1 MKKLKAVFC
10 SINSKYIHSSLSVWY
25 LFTSAKKLC
34 NENIEL
40 SVVEG
45 TINEKES
52 AVVDRLLAEKPDLIA
67 FSSYIWNIK
76 AALSIAEKIKTAN
89 PMIKILL
96 GGPEV
101 SFNQREVLSENSF
114 VDFISSGEGEK
125 SVPLL
130 ISALINE
137 TDTDIKGISYRKG
150 ESIIINEGEVLSADD
165 IPSPYCEEYF
175 ASLKNRIAYIESS
188 RGCPF
193 NCAFCLSGKEG
204 KVRFFDLS
212 KVKENMLSLVN
223 NGAKTVKFVDRTFNC
238 NKNHAMEILLFIK
251 ENYGKTIPSDVCFHF
266 EIAADIMSEELFEI
280 IAEMPV
286 GSVQFEIGIQ
296 SFNEN
301 TLRKINRK
309 TNLQKVTENVK
320 RLLSFGNC
328 HIHIDLIAGLPEEDF
343 ESFRSSFNTAYSLK
357 ANMLQLG
364 FLKILHGSPM
374 EENRELY
381 PCEYSSEPPY
391 EVVSTPWINEAELAV
406 LHKCENELERLY
418 NSGRFR
424 RTLDYVLSIADIE
437 PFDLFIEMGDF
448 LEAKGEKGSIP
459 LDKYTN
465 LAFEFFSSLD
475 GVDKAVLRDRMILDR
490 ITTNNSDV
498 IPESL
503 KVKDENLSRM
513 KKEIAKLYPSKKG
526 EKRTVAILYTENKAV
541 LVKYENKNPVSGE
554 YPFTEHNIDEIFTSA
569 Q

>member
-34 NENIEL
+34 KEEIEL

-45 TINEKES
+45 TINENEDEIIKK
-52 AVVDRLLAEKPDLIA
+52 LLDKKPDLIA
-67 FSSYIWNIK
+67 FSTYIWNIK
-76 AALSIAEKIKTAN
+76 TVLSVSEKIKTAT
-89 PMIKILL
+89 PKIKILL

-101 SFNQREVLSENSF
+101 SFNQKDVLSENPF
-114 VDFISSGEGEK
+114 IDFISSGEGEK
-125 SVPLL
+125 NVPLL
-130 ISALINE
+130 LNALSE
-137 TDTDIKGISYRKG
+137 EADADIKGISYRKG
-150 ESIIINEGEVLSADD
+150 ESIIINEGEVLSIED

-175 ASLKNRIAYIESS
+175 ATLGNRIAYIESS

-204 KVRFFDLS
+204 KVRFFDL
-212 KVKENMLSLVN
+212 KEVKENMLSLSN
-223 NGAKTVKFVDRTFNC
+223 HGAKTVKFVDRTFNC
-238 NKNHAMEILLFIK
+238 NKNHAREILTFIK
-251 ENYGKTIPSDVCFHF
+251 ENYGAKIPSDVCFHF
-266 EIAADIMSEELFEI
+266 EIAADIMSEDLFEI
-280 IAEMPV
+280 ISALPK
-286 GSVQFEIGIQ
+286 GSVQFEVGIQ

-301 TLRKINRK
+301 TLRRINRK
-309 TNLQKVTENVK
+309 TNLKKVTENIK

-343 ESFRSSFNTAYSLK
+343 ISFRNSFNEAYELY

-374 EENRELY
+374 SERRELY
-381 PCEYSSEPPY
+381 PCEYNREPPY
-391 EVVSTPWINEAELAV
+391 EIVSTPWISEDELKL

-418 NSGRFR
+418 NSGRFS
-424 RTLDYVLSIADIE
+424 RTLSYVLSKTNIL
-437 PFDLFIEMGDF
+437 PFDLFIKMADF
-448 LEAKGEKGSIP
+448 LLEKGEKGSIP

-465 LAFEFFSSLD
+465 LAFEFFSSLE
-475 GVDKAVLRDRMILDR
+475 GVDRAVLRDKMLLDR

-498 IPESL
+498 IPEAL
-503 KVKDENLSRM
+503 KIKDENLSRV
-513 KKEIAKLYPSKKG
+513 KKEFAKLYPPKKG

-541 LVKYENKNPVSGE
+541 LVRYENKNPVSGE
-554 YPFTEHNIDEIFTSA
+554 SPVTECRIDELLTSA

>member
-25 LFTSAKKLC
+25 LYASAKKLC
-34 NENIEL
+34 SEAVEV
-40 SVVEG
+40 SVIEG
-45 TINEKES
+45 TINENEDEIIK
-52 AVVDRLLAEKPDLIA
+52 RLLDKKPDLIA
-67 FSSYIWNIK
+67 FSTYIWNIK
-76 AALSIAEKIKTAN
+76 TVLSVAEKIKKERPNT
-89 PMIKILL
+89 IIVL

-101 SFNQREVLSENSF
+101 SFNQKQVLSENPF

-130 ISALINE
+130 LNALSEEANA
-137 TDTDIKGISYRKG
+137 DIKGISYRKG
-150 ESIIINEGEVLSADD
+150 ESIIINEGEVLSVED

-175 ASLKNRIAYIESS
+175 ATLGNRIAYIESS

-204 KVRFFDLS
+204 KVRFFDLTQ
-212 KVKENMLSLVN
+212 VKENMLSLSN
-223 NGAKTVKFVDRTFNC
+223 HGAKTVKFVDRTFNC
-238 NKNHAMEILLFIK
+238 NKNHAKEILNFIK
-251 ENYGKTIPSDVCFHF
+251 ENYGGKIPSDVCFHF
-266 EIAADIMSEELFEI
+266 EIAADILDSELFEI
-280 IAEMPV
+280 IEKLPK
-286 GSVQFEIGIQ
+286 GSVQFEAGIQ

-301 TLRKINRK
+301 TLKRINRK
-309 TNLQKVTENVK
+309 TDLCKVKENVK
-320 RLLSFGNC
+320 KLLFFGNC

-343 ESFRSSFNTAYSLK
+343 DSFRKSFNEAYELY

-374 EENRELY
+374 SEQRELY
-381 PCEYSSEPPY
+381 PCEYSFEPPY
-391 EVVSTPWINEAELAV
+391 EVIATPWISEAELKT

-418 NSGRFR
+418 NSGRFS
-424 RTLDYVLSIADIE
+424 RTLSYVLSKTNMQ
-437 PFDLFIEMGDF
+437 PFDLFIEMADF
-448 LEAKGEKGSIP
+448 LLEKGEKGSIP

-465 LAFEFFSSLD
+465 LAFEFFSSLE
-475 GVDKAVLRDRMILDR
+475 GVDRAVLRDKMLLDR

-498 IPESL
+498 IPEAL
-503 KVKDENLSRM
+503 KVED
-513 KKEIAKLYPSKKG
+513 KKLRKVKKAFAKLYPPKKG

-554 YPFTEHNIDEIFTSA
+554 YEYSEIKLIED
-569 Q
+569 

>member
-1 MKKLKAVFC
+1 MKRFKAVFC
-10 SINSKYIHSSLSVWY
+10 SINSKYIHSSLAVWY
-25 LFTSAKKLC
+25 LFASAKKLC
-34 NENIEL
+34 SDSVEV

-45 TINEKES
+45 TINEKED
-52 AVVDRLLAEKPDLIA
+52 AIVDRLLAEKPDLIA

-76 AALSIAEKIKTAN
+76 TVLSVSEKIKKEN
-89 PMIKILL
+89 PQIKILL

-101 SFNQREVLSENSF
+101 SFNQREVLTENPF

-130 ISALINE
+130 INAISAN
-137 TDTDIKGISYRKG
+137 TDTDIKGITYRKG
-150 ESIIINEGEVLSADD
+150 ESIVINEGEVLSVCD
-165 IPSPYCEEYF
+165 IPSPYCDEYF
-175 ASLKNRIAYIESS
+175 ASLGNRITYIESS

-204 KVRFFDLS
+204 RVRFFDLS
-212 KVKENMLSLVN
+212 KVKENMLALVSH
-223 NGAKTVKFVDRTFNC
+223 GAKTVKFVDRTFNC
-238 NKNHAMEILLFIK
+238 NKDHAKEILLFIK
-251 ENYGKTIPSDVCFHF
+251 ENYGKSIPSDVCFHF

-286 GSVQFEIGIQ
+286 GSVQFEVGIQ

-301 TLRKINRK
+301 TLRKINRR
-309 TNLQKVTENVK
+309 TNLQKVRENVK

-364 FLKILHGSPM
+364 FLKILYGSPM
-374 EENRELY
+374 SENKELY
-381 PCEYSSEPPY
+381 PCEYTKEPPY

-424 RTLDYVLSIADIE
+424 RTLDYVLAVYNKT
-437 PFDLFIEMGDF
+437 PFDLFVKMGDF
-448 LEAKGEKGSIP
+448 LEAKCEKGSIP

-475 GVDKAVLRDRMILDR
+475 GVDKAVLRDKMLLDR

-498 IPESL
+498 IPESI
-503 KVKDENLSRM
+503 KVKDEMLSKV
-513 KKEIAKLYPSKKG
+513 KKHFMKLYPPKKG
-526 EKRTVAILYTENKAV
+526 EKRTVAILYTEKKSV
-541 LVKYENKNPVSGE
+541 LVRYENKNSVSGE
-554 YPFTEHNIDEIFTSA
+554 YPFTEYNIDELFTLA

>member
-10 SINSKYIHSSLSVWY
+10 SINSKYIHSSLAVWY
-25 LFTSAKKLC
+25 LYASAKKLC
-34 NENIEL
+34 SDNIEI
-40 SVVEG
+40 SVIEG
-45 TINEKES
+45 TINENEDEIIK
-52 AVVDRLLAEKPDLIA
+52 RLLDKKPDLIA
-67 FSSYIWNIK
+67 FSTYIWNIK
-76 AALSIAEKIKTAN
+76 SVLSVSEKIKTAT
-89 PMIKILL
+89 PKIKILL

-101 SFNQREVLSENSF
+101 SFNQKQVLSENPF

-125 SVPLL
+125 SVPMLL
-130 ISALINE
+130 NALSE
-137 TDTDIKGISYRKG
+137 DGDTDIKGVSFRKG
-150 ESIIINEGEVLSADD
+150 ESVITNEGEVLSVKD

-175 ASLKNRIAYIESS
+175 ASLGNRIAYIESS

-193 NCAFCLSGKEG
+193 GCAFCLSGKEG

-223 NGAKTVKFVDRTFNC
+223 HGAKTVKFVDRTFNC
-238 NKNHAMEILLFIK
+238 NKKHAREILRFIK
-251 ENYGKTIPSDVCFHF
+251 ENYGGKIPDDVCFHF

-286 GSVQFEIGIQ
+286 GSVQFEVGIQ

-309 TNLQKVTENVK
+309 TNLHKVRENVK

-343 ESFRSSFNTAYSLK
+343 ESFRSSFNMVSGIGAD
-357 ANMLQLG
+357 MLQVG

-374 EENRELY
+374 EETRELY
-381 PCEYSSEPPY
+381 PCEYNAEPPY

-418 NSGRFR
+418 NSERFS
-424 RTLDYVLSIADIE
+424 RTLSYVLSKTNIL
-437 PFDLFIEMGDF
+437 PFDLFIKMGDF
-448 LEAKGEKGSIP
+448 LIEKGEKGSIP

-465 LAFEFFSSLD
+465 LAFEFFSSLE
-475 GVDKAVLRDRMILDR
+475 GVEKAVLRDKMLLDR

-503 KVKDENLSRM
+503 KVKDEMLGRV
-513 KKEIAKLYPSKKG
+513 KKEIAKLYPPEKG
-526 EKRTVAILYTENKAV
+526 EKRTVAILYTEKKAV
-541 LVKYENKNPVSGE
+541 LVRYENKNSVSGE
-554 YPFTEHNIDEIFTSA
+554 DPFTEYNIDELFTSA

>member
-25 LFTSAKKLC
+25 LFASAKKLC
-34 NENIEL
+34 KEEFEL
-40 SVVEG
+40 YVVEG
-45 TINEKES
+45 TINENEDEIIK
-52 AVVDRLLAEKPDLIA
+52 RLLDKKPDLIA
-67 FSSYIWNIK
+67 FSTYIWNIK
-76 AALSIAEKIKTAN
+76 TVLSVAEK
-89 PMIKILL
+89 MKIERPNTIIVL

-101 SFNQREVLSENSF
+101 SFNQKDVLSENPF

-130 ISALINE
+130 LNALSE
-137 TDTDIKGISYRKG
+137 EADADIKGISYRKG
-150 ESIIINEGEVLSADD
+150 ERIITNEGEVLSIED

-175 ASLKNRIAYIESS
+175 QSLKNRIAYIESS

-193 NCAFCLSGKEG
+193 NCAFCLSGKED
-204 KVRFFDLS
+204 KVRFFPLDR
-212 KVKENMLSLVN
+212 VKSDMLSLVSH
-223 NGAKTVKFVDRTFNC
+223 GAKTVKFVDRTFNC
-238 NKNHAMEILLFIK
+238 NKNHAREILTFIK
-251 ENYGKTIPSDVCFHF
+251 ENYGGKIPSDVCFHF
-266 EIAADIMSEELFEI
+266 EIAADILDSELFEI
-280 IAEMPV
+280 IAEMPK
-286 GSVQFEIGIQ
+286 GSVQFEVGIQ

-301 TLRKINRK
+301 TLKRINRK
-309 TNLQKVTENVK
+309 TNLKKVTENIK

-343 ESFRSSFNTAYSLK
+343 DSFRKSFNEAYELH

-374 EENRELY
+374 SENRELY
-381 PCEYSSEPPY
+381 PCEYSFEPPY
-391 EVVSTPWINEAELAV
+391 EVIATPWISEAELKT

-418 NSGRFR
+418 NSGRFS
-424 RTLDYVLSIADIE
+424 RTLSYVLSKTNMQ
-437 PFDLFIEMGDF
+437 PFDLFIKMADF
-448 LEAKGEKGSIP
+448 LLEKGEKGSIP

-465 LAFEFFSSLD
+465 LAFEFFSSLE
-475 GVDKAVLRDRMILDR
+475 GVDKVLLRDRMLLDR

-498 IPESL
+498 IPEAL
-503 KVKDENLSRM
+503 KIKDENLSRV
-513 KKEIAKLYPSKKG
+513 KKEFAKLYPPKKG

-554 YPFTEHNIDEIFTSA
+554 YPFTECRIDELLTSA

>member
-25 LFTSAKKLC
+25 LFASSKKLC

-45 TINEKES
+45 TINETED
-52 AVVDRLLAEKPDLIA
+52 AIVDRLLAEKPDLIA

-76 AALSIAEKIKTAN
+76 TVLSVSEKIKTAT
-89 PMIKILL
+89 PKIKILL

-114 VDFISSGEGEK
+114 IDFISSGEGEK
-125 SVPLL
+125 SVPFF
-130 ISALINE
+130 ISALMNE
-137 TDTDIKGISYRKG
+137 TDTDIKGISQRKG
-150 ESIIINEGEVLSADD
+150 ENITVNECEVLSADD

-193 NCAFCLSGKEG
+193 SCAFCLSGKEG
-204 KVRFFDLS
+204 KVRLFELS
-212 KVKENMLSLVN
+212 KVKENILSLVN

-251 ENYGKTIPSDVCFHF
+251 ENYGKSIPSDVCFHF

-286 GSVQFEIGIQ
+286 GSVQFEVGIQ

-301 TLRKINRK
+301 TLRRINRK
-309 TNLQKVTENVK
+309 TDLCKVKENVK
-320 RLLSFGNC
+320 KLLSFGNC

-343 ESFRSSFNTAYSLK
+343 ISFRNSFNEAYELY

-374 EENRELY
+374 SERRELY
-381 PCEYSSEPPY
+381 PCEYNREPPY
-391 EVVSTPWINEAELAV
+391 EVISTPWISEDELKL

-418 NSGRFR
+418 NSGRFS
-424 RTLDYVLSIADIE
+424 RTLSYVLSKTNMQ
-437 PFDLFIEMGDF
+437 PFDLFIKMADF
-448 LEAKGEKGSIP
+448 LLEKGEKGSIP

-465 LAFEFFSSLD
+465 LAFEFFSSLE
-475 GVDKAVLRDRMILDR
+475 GVDKAVLRDKMLLDR

-498 IPESL
+498 IPEAL
-503 KVKDENLSRM
+503 KVEDKKLSRV
-513 KKEIAKLYPSKKG
+513 KKEFAKLYSPKKG

-541 LVKYENKNPVSGE
+541 LVRYENKNPVSGE
-554 YPFTEHNIDEIFTSA
+554 YPFTECRIDELLT
-569 Q
+569 

>member
-34 NENIEL
+34 KEEIEL

-45 TINEKES
+45 TINENEDEIIK
-52 AVVDRLLAEKPDLIA
+52 RLLDKKPDLIA
-67 FSSYIWNIK
+67 FSTYIWNIK
-76 AALSIAEKIKTAN
+76 TVLSVSEKIKTAT
-89 PMIKILL
+89 PKIKILL

-101 SFNQREVLSENSF
+101 SFNQKDVLSENPF

-130 ISALINE
+130 LNALSEEANA
-137 TDTDIKGISYRKG
+137 DIKGISYRKG
-150 ESIIINEGEVLSADD
+150 ERIITNEGEVLSIED

-175 ASLKNRIAYIESS
+175 ATLGNRIAYIESS

-204 KVRFFDLS
+204 KVRFFDLTE
-212 KVKENMLSLVN
+212 VKENMISLSN
-223 NGAKTVKFVDRTFNC
+223 HGAKTVKFVDRTFNC
-238 NKNHAMEILLFIK
+238 NKNHAKEILTFIK
-251 ENYGKTIPSDVCFHF
+251 ENHGGKIPSDVCFHF
-266 EIAADIMSEELFEI
+266 EIAADIMSEDLFEI
-280 IAEMPV
+280 ISALPK
-286 GSVQFEIGIQ
+286 GSVQLEVGIQ

-301 TLRKINRK
+301 TLKRINRK
-309 TNLQKVTENVK
+309 TDLCKIKENVK
-320 RLLSFGNC
+320 KLLSFGNC

-343 ESFRSSFNTAYSLK
+343 DSFRKSFNKAYELH

-374 EENRELY
+374 SEKRELY
-381 PCEYSSEPPY
+381 PCEYNREPPY
-391 EVVSTPWINEAELAV
+391 EIVSTPWINEDELKT

-418 NSGRFR
+418 NSGRFS
-424 RTLDYVLSIADIE
+424 RTLSYVLSKTNMQ
-437 PFDLFIEMGDF
+437 PFDLFIKMADF
-448 LEAKGEKGSIP
+448 LLEKGEKGSIP

-465 LAFEFFSSLD
+465 LAFELFSSLE
-475 GVDKAVLRDRMILDR
+475 GVDRAVLRDKMLLDR

-498 IPESL
+498 IPEAL
-503 KVKDENLSRM
+503 KVEDKKLSKA
-513 KKEIAKLYPSKKG
+513 KKAFIKLYPPKKG

-541 LVKYENKNPVSGE
+541 LVRYENKNPVSGE
-554 YPFTEHNIDEIFTSA
+554 YPFTECRIDELLTSA

>member
-25 LFTSAKKLC
+25 LFASSKKLC

-76 AALSIAEKIKTAN
+76 TVLSIAEKIKTAN

-101 SFNQREVLSENSF
+101 SFNQREVLSEKPF
-114 VDFISSGEGEK
+114 VDYISSGEGEI

-130 ISALINE
+130 INAIADN
-137 TDTDIKGISYRKG
+137 TDTDIKGISQRKG
-150 ESIIINEGEVLSADD
+150 ENIIVNECEVLSIDE

-238 NKNHAMEILLFIK
+238 NKLHAREILLFIK
-251 ENYGKTIPSDVCFHF
+251 ENYGKSIPSDVCFHF
-266 EIAADIMSEELFEI
+266 EIAADIMTEELFQI
-280 IAEMPV
+280 IAELPK

-320 RLLSFGNC
+320 HLLSFGNC

-343 ESFRSSFNTAYSLK
+343 ESFRNSFNKAYGIG
-357 ANMLQLG
+357 ADMLQLG

-374 EENRELY
+374 KEDQELY
-381 PCEYSSEPPY
+381 PCEYTKEPPY

-424 RTLDYVLSIADIE
+424 RTLDYVLAVCNKT
-437 PFDLFIEMGDF
+437 PFDLFIKMGDF
-448 LEAKGEKGSIP
+448 LSEKGEEGSIP

-475 GVDKAVLRDRMILDR
+475 GVDKAILRDRMILDR

-503 KVKDENLSRM
+503 KVKDEMLGKV

-541 LVKYENKNPVSGE
+541 LVKYENKNSVSGE

>member
-25 LFTSAKKLC
+25 LFASSKKLC

-52 AVVDRLLAEKPDLIA
+52 AVIDRILAEKPDLVA

-76 AALSIAEKIKTAN
+76 AVLSVAGEIKAEN
-89 PMIKILL
+89 PQIKILL

-101 SFNQREVLSENSF
+101 SFNQKNVLSENSF

-130 ISALINE
+130 INAIADN
-137 TDTDIKGISYRKG
+137 TDTDIKGISFRKG
-150 ESIIINEGEVLSADD
+150 ESIIVNEGGMLSVYD

-204 KVRFFDLS
+204 KVRLFDLS
-212 KVKENMLSLVN
+212 EVKNNMLSLVN
-223 NGAKTVKFVDRTFNC
+223 HGAKTVKFVDRTFNC
-238 NKNHAMEILLFIK
+238 NKDHAKEILLFIK
-251 ENYGKTIPSDVCFHF
+251 ENYGKSIPDDVCFHF
-266 EIAADIMSEELFEI
+266 EIAADIMAEELFLI
-280 IAEMPV
+280 IEEMPK

-309 TNLQKVTENVK
+309 TNLSKVKENVK

-328 HIHIDLIAGLPEEDF
+328 HIHIDLIAGLPLEDF
-343 ESFRSSFNTAYSLK
+343 ESFRNSFDKAYEIG
-357 ANMLQLG
+357 ADMLQLG

-374 EENRELY
+374 DENKELY

-391 EVVSTPWINEAELAV
+391 EVVSTPWISEAELRI

-418 NSGRFR
+418 NSGRFS
-424 RTLDYVLSIADIE
+424 RTLGYVLSVCGKT
-437 PFDLFIEMGDF
+437 PFDLFVETGDF
-448 LEAKGEKGSIP
+448 LGSKDEKGSVP

-465 LAFEFFSSLD
+465 LVFEFFSSLD
-475 GVDKAVLRDRMILDR
+475 GVNKAVLRDRMILDR

-503 KVKDENLSRM
+503 KVKDEELGRM
-513 KKEIAKLYPSKKG
+513 KKHFLKAYPPEKG
-526 EKRTVAILYTENKAV
+526 EKRTVAILYTEKKAV
-541 LVKYENKNPVSGE
+541 LVRYENKNSVSGE

>member
-10 SINSKYIHSSLSVWY
+10 SINAKYIHSSLSVWY

-34 NENIEL
+34 SDNIGL
-40 SVVEG
+40 SVIEG
-45 TINEKES
+45 TINENEDEIIK
-52 AVVDRLLAEKPDLIA
+52 RLLDKKPDLIA
-67 FSSYIWNIK
+67 FSTYIWNIK
-76 AALSIAEKIKTAN
+76 TVLSVSEKIKTAT
-89 PMIKILL
+89 PKIKILL

-101 SFNQREVLSENSF
+101 SFNQKQVLSENPF

-130 ISALINE
+130 LNALSEEANA
-137 TDTDIKGISYRKG
+137 DIKGISYRKG
-150 ESIIINEGEVLSADD
+150 ERIIINEGEVLSIED

-175 ASLKNRIAYIESS
+175 ATLGNRIAYIESS

-204 KVRFFDLS
+204 KVRFFDLTE
-212 KVKENMLSLVN
+212 VKENMLSLSN
-223 NGAKTVKFVDRTFNC
+223 HGAKTVKFVDRSFNC
-238 NKNHAMEILLFIK
+238 NKNHAREILTFIK
-251 ENYGKTIPSDVCFHF
+251 ENHGGKLPSDVCFHF
-266 EIAADIMSEELFEI
+266 EIAADILDSELFEI
-280 IAEMPV
+280 IEKLPK
-286 GSVQFEIGIQ
+286 GSVQFEAGIQ

-301 TLRKINRK
+301 TLRRINRK
-309 TNLQKVTENVK
+309 TNLKKVTENIK

-343 ESFRSSFNTAYSLK
+343 ISFRKSFNEAYELH

-374 EENRELY
+374 SERRKLY
-381 PCEYSSEPPY
+381 PCEYNREPPY
-391 EVVSTPWINEAELAV
+391 EVIATPWISEAELKT

-418 NSGRFR
+418 NSGRFS
-424 RTLDYVLSIADIE
+424 RTLSYVLSKTNMQ
-437 PFDLFIEMGDF
+437 PFDLFIKMADF
-448 LEAKGEKGSIP
+448 LLEKGEKGSIP

-465 LAFEFFSSLD
+465 LAFEFFSSLE
-475 GVDKAVLRDRMILDR
+475 GVDRAVLRDKMLLDR

-498 IPESL
+498 IPEAL
-503 KVKDENLSRM
+503 KIKDENLSRV
-513 KKEIAKLYPSKKG
+513 KKEFAKLYPPKKG

-541 LVKYENKNPVSGE
+541 LVRYENKNPVSGE
-554 YPFTEHNIDEIFTSA
+554 YPFTECRIDELLTSA

>member
-25 LFTSAKKLC
+25 LFASSKKLC

-76 AALSIAEKIKTAN
+76 TVLSIAEKIKTAN

-114 VDFISSGEGEK
+114 IDFISSGEGEK

-130 ISALINE
+130 ISALMNE
-137 TDTDIKGISYRKG
+137 TDTGIKGISQRKG
-150 ESIIINEGEVLSADD
+150 ENITVNECEVLSADD

-204 KVRFFDLS
+204 KVRFFELS

-251 ENYGKTIPSDVCFHF
+251 ENYGKSIPSDVCFHF

-328 HIHIDLIAGLPEEDF
+328 HIHIDLIAGLPEEDY
-343 ESFRSSFNTAYSLK
+343 ESFRSSFNKAYGIG
-357 ANMLQLG
+357 ADMLQLG

-374 EENRELY
+374 EEDRALY
-381 PCEYSSEPPY
+381 PCEYNAEPPY

-424 RTLDYVLSIADIE
+424 RTLNYVLSIADVE
-437 PFDLFIEMGDF
+437 PFDLFLKMGDF
-448 LEAKGEKGSIP
+448 ITEKGEEGSIP

-475 GVDKAVLRDRMILDR
+475 GVDKAVLRDRMLLDR

-503 KVKDENLSRM
+503 KVKDEMLGRIKKHFM
-513 KKEIAKLYPSKKG
+513 KVYPPEKG

-541 LVKYENKNPVSGE
+541 LVKYKNKNSVSGE

>member
-25 LFTSAKKLC
+25 LFASSKKLC

-101 SFNQREVLSENSF
+101 SFNQREVLSENPF
-114 VDFISSGEGEK
+114 VDYISSGEGEI

-130 ISALINE
+130 INAIADN
-137 TDTDIKGISYRKG
+137 TDTDIKGISRRKG
-150 ESIIINEGEVLSADD
+150 ENIIVNECEVLSIDE
-165 IPSPYCEEYF
+165 ISSPYCEEYF
-175 ASLKNRIAYIESS
+175 ATLGNRIAYIESS

-193 NCAFCLSGKEG
+193 GCAFCLSGKEG

-212 KVKENMLSLVN
+212 EVKENMLSLVN
-223 NGAKTVKFVDRTFNC
+223 YGAKTVKFVDRTFNC
-238 NKNHAMEILLFIK
+238 NKKHAREILSFIK
-251 ENYGKTIPSDVCFHF
+251 ENYGGKIPDDVCFHF
-266 EIAADIMSEELFEI
+266 EIAADIMSEDLFEI
-280 IAEMPV
+280 ISALPK
-286 GSVQFEIGIQ
+286 GSVQFEVGIQ

-301 TLRKINRK
+301 TLRRINRK
-309 TNLQKVTENVK
+309 TNLHKVRENVK

-328 HIHIDLIAGLPEEDF
+328 HIHIDLIAGLPEEDY
-343 ESFRSSFNTAYSLK
+343 ESFRSSFNKAYGIG
-357 ANMLQLG
+357 ADMLQLG

-381 PCEYSSEPPY
+381 PCEYNAEPPY
-391 EVVSTPWINEAELAV
+391 EITSTPWLSENDLKI

-437 PFDLFIEMGDF
+437 PFDLFLKMGDF
-448 LEAKGEKGSIP
+448 LSEKGEEGSIP

-465 LAFEFFSSLD
+465 LAFEFFSSLE
-475 GVDKAVLRDRMILDR
+475 GVDRAVLRDKMLLDR

-498 IPESL
+498 IPEAL
-503 KVKDENLSRM
+503 KVEDKNLSKA
-513 KKEIAKLYPSKKG
+513 KKAFIKLYPPKKG
-526 EKRTVAILYTENKAV
+526 EKRTVAILYTEKKAV
-541 LVKYENKNPVSGE
+541 LVRYENKNSVSGE
-554 YPFTEHNIDEIFTSA
+554 YPFTECKFDELFTSA

>member
-76 AALSIAEKIKTAN
+76 TVLSIAEKIKTAN

-238 NKNHAMEILLFIK
+238 NKLHAREILLFIK
-251 ENYGKTIPSDVCFHF
+251 ENYGKSIPSDVCFHF
-266 EIAADIMSEELFEI
+266 EIAADIMAEELFQI
-280 IAEMPV
+280 IAELPK

-309 TNLQKVTENVK
+309 TNLQKVRENVK

-343 ESFRSSFNTAYSLK
+343 ESFRNSFNKAYGIG
-357 ANMLQLG
+357 ADMLQLG

-374 EENRELY
+374 KENRELY
-381 PCEYSSEPPY
+381 PCEYIKEPPY

-424 RTLDYVLSIADIE
+424 RTLDYVLAVCNKT
-437 PFDLFIEMGDF
+437 PFDLFIKMGDF
-448 LEAKGEKGSIP
+448 LSEKGEEGSIP

-465 LAFEFFSSLD
+465 LAFEFFSTLD
-475 GVDKAVLRDRMILDR
+475 GVDKAILRDRMLLDR

-498 IPESL
+498 IPETL
-503 KVKDENLSRM
+503 KVKDEMLSKV
-513 KKEIAKLYPSKKG
+513 KKHFMKLYPPEKG

-541 LVKYENKNPVSGE
+541 LVKYENKNSVSGE

>member
-25 LFTSAKKLC
+25 LFASSKKLC

-45 TINEKES
+45 TINETED
-52 AVVDRLLAEKPDLIA
+52 AIVDRLLAEKPDLIA
-67 FSSYIWNIK
+67 FSTYIWNIK
-76 AALSIAEKIKTAN
+76 TVLSVSEKIKTAT
-89 PMIKILL
+89 PKIKILL

-101 SFNQREVLSENSF
+101 SFNQKQVLSENPF

-125 SVPLL
+125 NVPLL
-130 ISALINE
+130 LNALSE
-137 TDTDIKGISYRKG
+137 EADADIKGISYRKG
-150 ESIIINEGEVLSADD
+150 DSITVNEGEVLSIED

-175 ASLKNRIAYIESS
+175 ATLGNRIAYIESS

-204 KVRFFDLS
+204 KVRFFDLTQ
-212 KVKENMLSLVN
+212 VKENMLSLSN
-223 NGAKTVKFVDRTFNC
+223 HGAKTVKFVDRTFNC
-238 NKNHAMEILLFIK
+238 NKNHAREILTFIK
-251 ENYGKTIPSDVCFHF
+251 ENHGGKIPSDVCFHF
-266 EIAADIMSEELFEI
+266 EIAADIMSEDLFEI
-280 IAEMPV
+280 ISALPK
-286 GSVQFEIGIQ
+286 GSVQFEVGIQ

-301 TLRKINRK
+301 TLRRINRK
-309 TNLQKVTENVK
+309 TNLKKVTENIK

-343 ESFRSSFNTAYSLK
+343 DSFRKSFNEAYELH

-374 EENRELY
+374 SERRELY
-381 PCEYSSEPPY
+381 PCEYTKEPPY
-391 EVVSTPWINEAELAV
+391 EVISTPWINADELKL

-418 NSGRFR
+418 NSGRFS
-424 RTLDYVLSIADIE
+424 RTLSYVLSKTNMQ
-437 PFDLFIEMGDF
+437 PFDLFIKMADF
-448 LEAKGEKGSIP
+448 LLEKGEKGSIP

-465 LAFEFFSSLD
+465 LAFEFFSSLE
-475 GVDKAVLRDRMILDR
+475 GVDKALLRDRMLLDR

-498 IPESL
+498 IPEAL
-503 KVKDENLSRM
+503 KVEDKKLSRV
-513 KKEIAKLYPSKKG
+513 KKEFAKLYSPKKG

-541 LVKYENKNPVSGE
+541 LVRYENKNPVSGE
-554 YPFTEHNIDEIFTSA
+554 YPFTECRIDELLTSA

>member
-10 SINSKYIHSSLSVWY
+10 SINSKYIHSSLAVWY
-25 LFTSAKKLC
+25 LFASSIKLC

-52 AVVDRLLAEKPDLIA
+52 AVVARLLAEKPDLIA
-67 FSSYIWNIK
+67 ISSYIWNIK
-76 AALSIAEKIKTAN
+76 TVLSIAEKIKTAN

-114 VDFISSGEGEK
+114 VDYISSGEGEI

-130 ISALINE
+130 ISALMNE
-137 TDTDIKGISYRKG
+137 TDTDIKGISRRKG
-150 ESIIINEGEVLSADD
+150 ENIIVNECEVLSIDE
-165 IPSPYCEEYF
+165 ISSPYCEEYF

-212 KVKENMLSLVN
+212 KVKENMLSLVD

-238 NKNHAMEILLFIK
+238 NKLHAREILLFIK
-251 ENYGKTIPSDVCFHF
+251 ENYGKSIPSDVCFHF
-266 EIAADIMSEELFEI
+266 EIAADIMAEELFQI
-280 IAEMPV
+280 IAELPK

-301 TLRKINRK
+301 TLHKINRK
-309 TNLQKVTENVK
+309 TNLHKVRENVK

-343 ESFRSSFNTAYSLK
+343 ESFRNSFNKAYGIG
-357 ANMLQLG
+357 ADMLQLG

-374 EENRELY
+374 SENKELY
-381 PCEYSSEPPY
+381 PCEYNAEPPY
-391 EVVSTPWINEAELAV
+391 EITSTPWLS
-406 LHKCENELERLY
+406 EN
-418 NSGRFR
+418 
-424 RTLDYVLSIADIE
+424 
-437 PFDLFIEMGDF
+437 DL
-448 LEAKGEKGSIP
+448 
-459 LDKYTN
+459 
-465 LAFEFFSSLD
+465 
-475 GVDKAVLRDRMILDR
+475 
-490 ITTNNSDV
+490 
-498 IPESL
+498 
-503 KVKDENLSRM
+503 
-513 KKEIAKLYPSKKG
+513 
-526 EKRTVAILYTENKAV
+526 
-541 LVKYENKNPVSGE
+541 
-554 YPFTEHNIDEIFTSA
+554 
-569 Q
+569 

>member
-25 LFTSAKKLC
+25 LFASAKKLC
-34 NENIEL
+34 SDNIEL

-45 TINEKES
+45 TINEKED
-52 AVVDRLLAEKPDLIA
+52 AIVDRLLAEKPDLIA
-67 FSSYIWNIK
+67 FSTYIWNIK
-76 AALSIAEKIKTAN
+76 TVLSVSEKIKTATQK
-89 PMIKILL
+89 IKILL

-101 SFNQREVLSENSF
+101 SFNQKDVLSENPF

-130 ISALINE
+130 LNALSEEANA
-137 TDTDIKGISYRKG
+137 DIKGISYRKG
-150 ESIIINEGEVLSADD
+150 DSIIINEGEVLSIED

-175 ASLKNRIAYIESS
+175 QSLKNRIAYIESS

-204 KVRFFDLS
+204 KVRFFDLTE
-212 KVKENMLSLVN
+212 VKENMLSLSN
-223 NGAKTVKFVDRTFNC
+223 HGAKTVKFVDRTFNC
-238 NKNHAMEILLFIK
+238 NKNHAREILTFIK
-251 ENYGKTIPSDVCFHF
+251 ENYGAKIPSDVCFHF
-266 EIAADIMSEELFEI
+266 EIAADILDSELFEI
-280 IAEMPV
+280 IERLPK
-286 GSVQFEIGIQ
+286 GSVQFEVGIQ

-301 TLRKINRK
+301 TLRRINRK
-309 TNLQKVTENVK
+309 TNLKKVAENVK

-343 ESFRSSFNTAYSLK
+343 ISFGNSFNEAYELH

-374 EENRELY
+374 SEQRELY
-381 PCEYSSEPPY
+381 PCEYSFEPPY
-391 EVVSTPWINEAELAV
+391 EVISTPWISEAELKT

-418 NSGRFR
+418 NSGRFS
-424 RTLDYVLSIADIE
+424 RTLSYVLSKTNIL
-437 PFDLFIEMGDF
+437 PFDLFIKMADF
-448 LEAKGEKGSIP
+448 LLEKGEKGSIP

-465 LAFEFFSSLD
+465 LAFEFFSSLE
-475 GVDKAVLRDRMILDR
+475 GVDRALLRDRMLLDR

-498 IPESL
+498 IPEAL
-503 KVKDENLSRM
+503 KVEDKKLSKV
-513 KKEIAKLYPSKKG
+513 KKAFAKLYPPKKG
-526 EKRTVAILYTENKAV
+526 EKRTVAILYTENEAV
-541 LVKYENKNPVSGE
+541 LVRYENKNPVSGE
-554 YPFTEHNIDEIFTSA
+554 YPFTECRIDELLTSA

>member
-25 LFTSAKKLC
+25 LFASSKKLC

-76 AALSIAEKIKTAN
+76 TVLSIAEKIKTAN

-101 SFNQREVLSENSF
+101 SFNQREVLSEKPF
-114 VDFISSGEGEK
+114 VDYISSGEGEI

-130 ISALINE
+130 INAIADN
-137 TDTDIKGISYRKG
+137 TDTDIKGISQRKG
-150 ESIIINEGEVLSADD
+150 ENIIVNECEVLSIDE

-238 NKNHAMEILLFIK
+238 NKLHAREILLFIK
-251 ENYGKTIPSDVCFHF
+251 ENYGKSIPSDVCFHF
-266 EIAADIMSEELFEI
+266 EIAADIMTEELFQI
-280 IAEMPV
+280 IAELPK

-320 RLLSFGNC
+320 HLLSFGNC

-343 ESFRSSFNTAYSLK
+343 ESFRNSFNKAYGIG
-357 ANMLQLG
+357 ADMLQLG

-374 EENRELY
+374 KEDQELY
-381 PCEYSSEPPY
+381 PCEYTKEPPY

-424 RTLDYVLSIADIE
+424 RTLDYVLAVCNKT

-448 LEAKGEKGSIP
+448 LTEKGEEGSIP

-475 GVDKAVLRDRMILDR
+475 GVDKAILRDRMILDR

-503 KVKDENLSRM
+503 KVKDEMLGKV

-541 LVKYENKNPVSGE
+541 LVKYENKNSVSGE

>member
-34 NENIEL
+34 KEEFEL

-45 TINEKES
+45 TINENEDEIIK
-52 AVVDRLLAEKPDLIA
+52 RLLDKKPDLIA
-67 FSSYIWNIK
+67 FSTYIWNIK
-76 AALSIAEKIKTAN
+76 TVLSVSEKIKTAT
-89 PMIKILL
+89 PKIKILL

-101 SFNQREVLSENSF
+101 SFNQKQVLSENPF

-130 ISALINE
+130 LNALSDE
-137 TDTDIKGISYRKG
+137 TDTDLKGISYRKG
-150 ESIIINEGEVLSADD
+150 DSITVNEGEVLSIED

-175 ASLKNRIAYIESS
+175 QSLKNRIAYIESS

-193 NCAFCLSGKEG
+193 GCAFCLSGKEG
-204 KVRFFDLS
+204 KVRFFDLTE
-212 KVKENMLSLVN
+212 VKENMLSLVN
-223 NGAKTVKFVDRTFNC
+223 HGAKTVKFVDRTFNC
-238 NKNHAMEILLFIK
+238 NKEHAKEILTFIK
-251 ENYGKTIPSDVCFHF
+251 ENHGGKIPSDVCFHF
-266 EIAADIMSEELFEI
+266 EIAADIMSEDLFEI
-280 IAEMPV
+280 ISALPK
-286 GSVQFEIGIQ
+286 GSVQFEVGIQ

-301 TLRKINRK
+301 TLRRINRK
-309 TNLQKVTENVK
+309 TNLKKVTENIE

-343 ESFRSSFNTAYSLK
+343 SSFKESFNKAYELK
-357 ANMLQLG
+357 ADMLQLG

-374 EENRELY
+374 SEQRELY
-381 PCEYSSEPPY
+381 PCEYSFEPPY
-391 EVVSTPWINEAELAV
+391 EVISTPWINADELKL

-418 NSGRFR
+418 NSGRFS
-424 RTLDYVLSIADIE
+424 RTLSYVLAKINMQ
-437 PFDLFIEMGDF
+437 PFDLFIKMADF
-448 LEAKGEKGSIP
+448 LLEKGEKGSIP

-465 LAFEFFSSLD
+465 LAFEFFSSLE
-475 GVDKAVLRDRMILDR
+475 GVDRAVLRDKMLFDR

-498 IPESL
+498 IPEAL
-503 KVKDENLSRM
+503 KVEDKKLSKV
-513 KKEIAKLYPSKKG
+513 KKAFAKLYPPKKG

-541 LVKYENKNPVSGE
+541 LVRYENKNPVSGE
-554 YPFTEHNIDEIFTSA
+554 YPFTECRIDELLTSA

>member
-76 AALSIAEKIKTAN
+76 TVLSIAEKIKTAN

-101 SFNQREVLSENSF
+101 SFNQREVLSEKPF
-114 VDFISSGEGEK
+114 VDYISSGEGEI

-130 ISALINE
+130 INAIADN
-137 TDTDIKGISYRKG
+137 TDTDIKGISQRKG
-150 ESIIINEGEVLSADD
+150 ENIIVNECEVLSIDE

-193 NCAFCLSGKEG
+193 SCAFCLSGKEG

-238 NKNHAMEILLFIK
+238 NKLHAREILLFIK
-251 ENYGKTIPSDVCFHF
+251 ENYGKSIPSDVCFHF
-266 EIAADIMSEELFEI
+266 EIAADIMTEELFQI
-280 IAEMPV
+280 IAELPK

-320 RLLSFGNC
+320 HLLSFGNC

-343 ESFRSSFNTAYSLK
+343 ESFRNSFNKAYGIG
-357 ANMLQLG
+357 ADMLQLG

-374 EENRELY
+374 KEDQELY
-381 PCEYSSEPPY
+381 PCEYTKEPPY

-424 RTLDYVLSIADIE
+424 RTLDYVLAVCNKT

-448 LEAKGEKGSIP
+448 LTEKGEEGSIP

-475 GVDKAVLRDRMILDR
+475 GVDKAILRDRMILDR

-503 KVKDENLSRM
+503 KVKDEMLGKV

-541 LVKYENKNPVSGE
+541 LVKYENKNSVSGE

>member
-25 LFTSAKKLC
+25 LLASAKKLC
-34 NENIEL
+34 KEEIEL

-45 TINEKES
+45 TINENEDEIIK
-52 AVVDRLLAEKPDLIA
+52 RLLDKKPDLIA
-67 FSSYIWNIK
+67 FSTYIWNIK
-76 AALSIAEKIKTAN
+76 TVLSVSEKIKTAT
-89 PMIKILL
+89 PKTKILL

-101 SFNQREVLSENSF
+101 SFNQKDVLSENPF

-130 ISALINE
+130 LNALSEE
-137 TDTDIKGISYRKG
+137 TDADIKGISQRKWD
-150 ESIIINEGEVLSADD
+150 SIIINEGEVLSVED

-175 ASLKNRIAYIESS
+175 QSLKNRIAYIESS

-204 KVRFFDLS
+204 KVRFFDLA
-212 KVKENMLSLVN
+212 KVKENMLSLSN
-223 NGAKTVKFVDRTFNC
+223 HGAKTVKFVDRTFNC
-238 NKNHAMEILLFIK
+238 NKNHAREILTFIK
-251 ENYGKTIPSDVCFHF
+251 ENYGAKIPSDVCFHF
-266 EIAADIMSEELFEI
+266 EIAADILDSELFEI
-280 IAEMPV
+280 IEKLPE
-286 GSVQFEIGIQ
+286 GSVQFEAGIQ
-296 SFNEN
+296 SFNET
-301 TLRKINRK
+301 TLRRINRK
-309 TNLQKVTENVK
+309 TDLCKVKENVK
-320 RLLSFGNC
+320 KLLSFGNC

-343 ESFRSSFNTAYSLK
+343 DSFRKSFNEAYELH

-374 EENRELY
+374 SEQRELY
-381 PCEYSSEPPY
+381 PCEYSFEPPY
-391 EVVSTPWINEAELAV
+391 EVISTPWISEDELKT

-418 NSGRFR
+418 NSGRFS
-424 RTLDYVLSIADIE
+424 RTLSYVLSKTNMQ
-437 PFDLFIEMGDF
+437 PFDLFIKMADF
-448 LEAKGEKGSIP
+448 LLEKGEKGSIP

-465 LAFEFFSSLD
+465 LAFEFFSSIEGID
-475 GVDKAVLRDRMILDR
+475 RAVLRDKMLLDR

-498 IPESL
+498 IPEAL
-503 KVKDENLSRM
+503 KVEDKKLSKV
-513 KKEIAKLYPSKKG
+513 KKAFVKLYPPQKG

-541 LVKYENKNPVSGE
+541 LVRYENKNPVSGE
-554 YPFTEHNIDEIFTSA
+554 YPFTECRIDELLTSA